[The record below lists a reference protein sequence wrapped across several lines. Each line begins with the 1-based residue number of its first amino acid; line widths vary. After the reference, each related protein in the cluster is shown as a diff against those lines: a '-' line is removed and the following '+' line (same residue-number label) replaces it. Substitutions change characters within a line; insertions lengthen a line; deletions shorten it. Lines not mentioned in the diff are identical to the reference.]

1 MNFFITEMKKQFKG
15 KNTILRPVTEEDA
28 AAIIEMRNN
37 PSINRF
43 LSSSKPL
50 TLEDQLN
57 WLRKN
62 LQATDQHYFMILN
75 LDGLPVGTISI
86 YNIKNGSGEFGRY
99 VCTQTVQAVE
109 SERMILQIAF
119 DEFGLKYL
127 YCRTAESNEAVWRQ
141 HHRFGFTD
149 CGNEFDEQLNFDLH
163 VQGITEDAFQ
173 AFNYSKIDQLIA
185 RFAG

>member
-1 MNFFITEMKKQFKG
+1 MNFFNTEMKKQFKG
-15 KNTILRPVTEEDA
+15 KNTILRSVTEEDA

-50 TLEDQLN
+50 TLEDQLI

-62 LQATDQHYFMILN
+62 LEATDQHYFMVLN
-75 LDGLPVGTISI
+75 LNEIPVGTISI

-119 DEFGLKYL
+119 EGIGLKYL
-127 YCRTAESNEAVWRQ
+127 YCRTAESNVAVWRQ
-141 HHRFGFTD
+141 HLRFGFTD
-149 CGNEFDEQLNFDLH
+149 CGNEFDDQLNFDLH
-163 VQGITEDAFQ
+163 VQGITKEAYQ
-173 AFNYSKIDQLIA
+173 GFNYTKIDQLIA

>member
-1 MNFFITEMKKQFKG
+1 MEKQFKG
-15 KNTILRPVTEEDA
+15 KSTILRPVTEDDA

-43 LSSSKPL
+43 LSSNKPL
-50 TLEDQLN
+50 SLQDQLG
-57 WLRKN
+57 WLKN
-62 LQATDQHYFMILN
+62 NLKAPDQHYFMILN
-75 LDGLPVGTISI
+75 LAELPVGTISI

-99 VCTQTVQAVE
+99 VCTQSVQAVE

-119 DEFGLKYL
+119 DEIRLKYL

-141 HHRFGFTD
+141 HLRFGFTD
-149 CGNEFDEQLNFDLH
+149 CGNEFDAQLNFDLH
-163 VQGITEDAFQ
+163 IQGISTEAYQ
-173 AFNYSKIDQLIA
+173 AFNYSKIDQLIT